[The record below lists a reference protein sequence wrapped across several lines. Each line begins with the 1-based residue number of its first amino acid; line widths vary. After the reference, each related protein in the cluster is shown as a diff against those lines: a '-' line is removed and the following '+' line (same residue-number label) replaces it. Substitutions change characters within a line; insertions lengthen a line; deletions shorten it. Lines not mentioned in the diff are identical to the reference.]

1 MTGIKDRRGVSN
13 FYLTL
18 YMSSAPSRTHSGTV
32 APGPSWPMY
41 KPFAWPSSSHRSN
54 PLAVGNEMKPSSAPA
69 VMLVN
74 GTSSCSGGNLVHD
87 LTSVETKVMESYCQ
101 GYQLLCSSLAGGHRL
116 VVFSSALTRMHT
128 DATRWRNWRTPRA
141 QSFTRVHLPVKDWTA
156 PTVEQL
162 KRAGAFLGGKSAT
175 LVHCKYGHRRIGTGI
190 TALQLFAD
198 NGQTLEPLASK

>member
-101 GYQLLCSSLAGGHRL
+101 GYQLLCSSLAGGHRWKPA
-116 VVFSSALTRMHT
+116 VANGGNT
-128 DATRWRNWRTPRA
+128 DERARANWTELCWGDYA
-141 QSFTRVHLPVKDWTA
+141 VHGQGTTA
-156 PTVEQL
+156 VYL
-162 KRAGAFLGGKSAT
+162 RCVA
-175 LVHCKYGHRRIGTGI
+175 
-190 TALQLFAD
+190 
-198 NGQTLEPLASK
+198 